1 MLLAVLRSRAAE
13 VFQCLVVPSAVDA
26 VQQALS
32 NPRLYSAGPAAAKGA
47 ASGRG
52 SEGELQTGT
61 APVRHKLWM
70 AVRSQEL
77 C

>member
-1 MLLAVLRSRAAE
+1 M
-13 VFQCLVVPSAVDA
+13 FQCLVLPFTVDA

-32 NPRLYSAGPAAAKGA
+32 NPRLYSAGPAAAKHA

-52 SEGELQTGT
+52 REGELQTGI